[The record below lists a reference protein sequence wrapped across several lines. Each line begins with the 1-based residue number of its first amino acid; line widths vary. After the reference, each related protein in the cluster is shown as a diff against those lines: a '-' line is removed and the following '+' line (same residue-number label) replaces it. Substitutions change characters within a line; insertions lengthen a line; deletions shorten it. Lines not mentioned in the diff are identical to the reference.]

1 MADNRQQLAE
11 QAKKVPFSVQISSK
25 GYQALIN
32 QTLRD
37 KGTADRF
44 VAAITSTVS
53 ANPALQECECS
64 TILSAAL
71 LGEGLKLSPSPQLGQ
86 YYLVPFKNR
95 KNGCTVATF
104 VLGYKGYIQLAVR
117 SGQYKKL
124 NVLPIKAGELI
135 RYDPLEEEIQVAL
148 IQDEREREKAE
159 TIGYYAFFEYIN
171 GFKKALYWTKEK
183 MVAHA
188 EKYSAGYQAH
198 KGYTFW
204 EKDFDGMACKT
215 MLRQLIS
222 KWGIMSIDLQKAYE
236 GDNAVIGMD
245 GTPVYLDTPPQE
257 PQTIIPQDE
266 PPIDPIP
273 AEAVEINLN
282 DL

>member
-11 QAKKVPFSVQISSK
+11 QAKKVPFSVQISST
-25 GYQALIN
+25 GYQNLIN
-32 QTLRD
+32 RTLRD

-71 LGEGLKLSPSPQLGQ
+71 LGESLKLSSSPQLGQ
-86 YYLVPFKNR
+86 YYLVPFKDR
-95 KNGCTVATF
+95 KNNRTVATF

-135 RYDPLEEEIQVAL
+135 DYDPLEEEIRVNL
-148 IQDEREREKAE
+148 IQDDREREKAE

-198 KGYTFW
+198 
-204 EKDFDGMACKT
+204 
-215 MLRQLIS
+215 
-222 KWGIMSIDLQKAYE
+222 
-236 GDNAVIGMD
+236 
-245 GTPVYLDTPPQE
+245 
-257 PQTIIPQDE
+257 
-266 PPIDPIP
+266 
-273 AEAVEINLN
+273 
-282 DL
+282 